1 MKDIC
6 DYLDEQMPCGAF
18 IDLKCQELMYLIICY
33 YPIPQLSKFFYPISS
48 YTESFQYFVMQN
60 YEKVKNV
67 EEFAHLGGYTTTTF
81 QPFIQ
86 EHVWRTCIRMD
97 SEQEKRRH
105 PGRPPAYQTTDHRD
119 Q

>member
-18 IDLKCQELMYLIICY
+18 IDLKCQELIYLIICY
-33 YPIPQLSKFFYPISS
+33 YPIPPVEQVFLSHQQLYGKFPIFRHA
-48 YTESFQYFVMQN
+48 ELRKG
-60 YEKVKNV
+60 ENV

-81 QPFIQ
+81 RRLFKNMYGVPVYEWILSK
-86 EHVWRTCIRMD
+86 ER
-97 SEQEKRRH
+97 RRH